1 MALTVITEAVK
12 KQEKAILQTYTYLHS
27 IPEWGYEEVKT
38 SAYVEKT
45 LQEHGINTKRIT
57 ETGLIA
63 EINSGLPGPCIGVR
77 ADMDALPFTN
87 EKGENYY
94 CHACGHDG
102 HTTMGLWTLLM
113 LKELGLVKK
122 GKIRGIFQPAEE
134 KLTGAKSMLK
144 AGAAKGLDEF
154 YGVHIRPIQ
163 EIPYG
168 KAAPALW
175 HGASIM
181 AEIVIS
187 GQTAHGARPH
197 LGANAIDASAL
208 VILAINSIWLNPS
221 DTWSVKVTRIHSG
234 GAIIN
239 VIPDKAVLSLD
250 LRAATNTL
258 MQELTTKLENA
269 CKNAAAA
276 AGCSAKLSLGVTV
289 PAAEYDQS
297 CIDVLAAAIVKVLG
311 QENYVPPLV
320 TPGSDDFHE
329 YKVADPKLK
338 TAFLALGSDA
348 VPGLHNPTMHF
359 NTNALFNGV
368 AILTE
373 ALASRVE

>member
-1 MALTVITEAVK
+1 MTVIMEAVK
-12 KQEKAILQTYTYLHS
+12 KQEKAILQTYDYLHS

-45 LQEHGINTKRIT
+45 LQEHGINVKRVT
-57 ETGLIA
+57 ETGLVA
-63 EINSGLPGPCIGVR
+63 EIDSGVPGPCIGLR

-87 EKGENYY
+87 EQGETYY
-94 CHACGHDG
+94 CHACGHDS
-102 HTTMGLWTLLM
+102 HMTMGIWTLLQ

-134 KLTGAKSMLK
+134 RLTGAKSMIK
-144 AGAAKGLDEF
+144 AGAAKGMDEF

-175 HGASIM
+175 HGASVM
-181 AEIVIS
+181 AEIVVH

-197 LGANAIDASAL
+197 LGANAIDAAAL
-208 VILAINSIWLNPS
+208 VIAAVNSIWLNPS
-221 DTWSVKVTRIHSG
+221 DTWSAKVTRIHSG
-234 GAIIN
+234 GSMVNIIPN
-239 VIPDKAVLSLD
+239 KAVLSLD
-250 LRAATNTL
+250 VRAARNDL
-258 MQELTTKLENA
+258 MKEMVAKLEMA
-269 CKNAAAA
+269 CQAATAV
-276 AGCSAKLSLGVTV
+276 GCSAELKLGDAV

-297 CIDVLAAAIVKVLG
+297 CIDALGAAISHVLG
-311 QENYVPPLV
+311 QENCVPPLV

-329 YKVADPKLK
+329 YKVADPALK

-348 VPGLHNPTMHF
+348 APGLHNPAMHF
-359 NTNALFNGV
+359 KTEAMFTGV

-373 ALASRVE
+373 ALASRVR